1 MIENLKNIND
11 RNLKLDQL
19 AEDDLEQLYLRVFNS
34 EDGELVME
42 DLANRA
48 YVYAPTENERQE
60 GMRALWLSINSRL
73 QNAVAVK
80 KKEE

>member
-48 YVYAPTENERQE
+48 YVYEPTENERQE